1 MNQGGDHGE
10 DPRGSFLG
18 NLGRKQLAAL
28 ARGNVTNPVFTNGNP
43 RAGTQGV
50 KPSKRMSIWNRLHTG
65 KRGGKRKT
73 RRGSKLKKNKTH
85 RRR

>member
-1 MNQGGDHGE
+1 MNQGGNHGE

-18 NLGRKQLAAL
+18 NLGRKQLSAL
-28 ARGNVTNPVFTNGNP
+28 ARGNVTNPVFSGSN
-43 RAGTQGV
+43 QGV
-50 KPSKRMSIWNRLHTG
+50 GVEQVKPTKRMSLWNRLHRG

-73 RRGSKLKKNKTH
+73 RNRSRVKKNKTH